1 MATATTVQT
10 STSDPWAGLQPFLN
24 GTQGYPGLFNEAANQ
39 FGGPAPR
46 YYDNST
52 VAGIAPETN
61 LAWNAA
67 TARGLGGSPVVQKAQ
82 NYTSNVLDGQYND
95 GGPYG
100 NIFNTGGPSNPFKNP
115 QYTDPFKNGP
125 ASNAFL
131 NGQYNNSFQNPQY
144 GDPFKSGPASEA
156 FLNGKYSNAFLNGPQ
171 GDNLFKN
178 IESRVRPAIDARFSA
193 AGRYGS
199 GLYADES
206 ARAITEAYAPV
217 AYQGYLND
225 RQLEQQGYL
234 AERGMQQQGYM
245 AERGMQQQGYLAEKQ
260 LGQQGYLAERGMQQQ
275 GYLSERGMQ
284 QQGYLSASQLGQQ
297 GYLAER
303 GMQQQAAQMAP
314 TLAAQDYTD
323 IGALEAV
330 GQARQGYAQQLIGA
344 DQQRFDYNQNIP
356 NQQLQRYAGLL
367 SGQQTPPS
375 STSTTTQKQPSNLLG
390 NIAGIGLSAAGI
402 YGMLNG

>member
-10 STSDPWAGLQPFLN
+10 NTSDPWAGLQPFLN

-100 NIFNTGGPSNPFKNP
+100 DIFNTGGPSNPFKNP

-131 NGQYNNSFQNPQY
+131 NGQY
-144 GDPFKSGPASEA
+144 
-156 FLNGKYSNAFLNGPQ
+156 SNAFLNGPQ
-171 GDNLFKN
+171 GDKLFAN
-178 IESRVRPAIDARFSA
+178 IQSRVRPAIDARFSA

-206 ARAITEAYAPV
+206 TRALTEAYAPV

-225 RQLEQQGYL
+225 RQLE
-234 AERGMQQQGYM
+234 
-245 AERGMQQQGYLAEKQ
+245 
-260 LGQQGYLAERGMQQQ
+260 QQGYLAERGMQQQ

-367 SGQQTPPS
+367 QGQQTPPS

-390 NIAGIGLSAAGI
+390 NIAGLGLSAAGI